1 MTSGEMVRQILVIVA
16 IYAIVGGVCM
26 AIWLCAGAAMKSFL
40 QNEKRL
46 KIFNI
51 IMALLLV
58 ASVVPMAL
66 VEINV
71 HA

>member
-1 MTSGEMVRQILVIVA
+1 
-16 IYAIVGGVCM
+16 
-26 AIWLCAGAAMKSFL
+26 MKKFL
-40 QNEKRL
+40 QNEKQL
-46 KIFNI
+46 KIFNL

-71 HA
+71 HAQD